1 MSVDL
6 FLKKVPL
13 VIKDLIGREAHS
25 NRRSINQEAI
35 ALLEEALLSRVELAA
50 QRRPSAHEILE
61 TYAATAAGGGR
72 REAAVDS
79 GPMALDPP
87 SSTSFSPPPV
97 LPAAK
102 H

>member
-13 VIKDLIGREAHS
+13 VIKDLIGREANS

-35 ALLEEALLSRVELAA
+35 ALLEEALLLRVELGAG
-50 QRRPSAHEILE
+50 RRPSAHQRLE
-61 TYAATAAGGGR
+61 SYAAGR
-72 REAAVDS
+72 AEPLAREAAADS

-87 SSTSFSPPPV
+87 NATTFAPPRV
-97 LPAAK
+97 APAAK